1 MTGLVGDEPTRYG
14 LAMGALSL
22 RPVVRSHPGLVREHN
37 EDAALAT
44 PRLAMVADGVGG
56 HAAGEVA
63 SEAAMFALA
72 HLDKTKL
79 DRTLPEALEHAVDA
93 ANAAIGFIADC
104 RPEAAGM
111 ATTLTAV
118 AIDREYHIANIGDSR
133 AYLVRDGV
141 LHALTRDDS
150 LVREMVDG
158 GMLSPDQARNHPQ
171 RSVVTAVLDGG
182 PNRNATAGRGDA
194 QTGDRLLVC
203 SDGLTDFVDES
214 SILAALLDP
223 DRERCA
229 DRLVDLA
236 LAAGGHDN
244 VSVVV
249 ADVVAATRAET
260 W

>member
-1 MTGLVGDEPTRYG
+1 MST
-14 LAMGALSL
+14 LSL
-22 RPVVRSHPGLVREHN
+22 QPTVRSHPGLVRDHN

-44 PRLAMVADGVGG
+44 SRLAMVADGVGG

-63 SEAAMFALA
+63 SEAAMFAFA
-72 HLDKTKL
+72 QLDKTRL
-79 DRTLPEALEHAVDA
+79 DRPLPEALTRAVDD
-93 ANAAIGFIADC
+93 ANAAIGFIAAC

-118 AIDREYHIANIGDSR
+118 AIDREYLIANVGDSR
-133 AYLVRDGV
+133 AYLLRDDA

-150 LVREMVDG
+150 LVREMVDR
-158 GMLSPDQARNHPQ
+158 GMLSADEARTHPQ

-182 PNRNATAGRGDA
+182 AGRRATIDRGEA

-214 SILAALLDP
+214 AVLEALRDP

-229 DRLVDLA
+229 DRLVELA
-236 LAAGGHDN
+236 LAAGGRDN
-244 VSVVV
+244 VSIVV
-249 ADVVAATRAET
+249 ADVVAGEAAEA